1 MLTAMVWT
9 FLLLYAG
16 KYLTRSARTRRRRV
30 RYHVTTTSPS
40 YA

>member
-9 FLLLYAG
+9 FLLLYAW
-16 KYLTRSARTRRRRV
+16 KYLARSARTRRRRA
-30 RYHVTTTSPS
+30 RYHVTTMSPS